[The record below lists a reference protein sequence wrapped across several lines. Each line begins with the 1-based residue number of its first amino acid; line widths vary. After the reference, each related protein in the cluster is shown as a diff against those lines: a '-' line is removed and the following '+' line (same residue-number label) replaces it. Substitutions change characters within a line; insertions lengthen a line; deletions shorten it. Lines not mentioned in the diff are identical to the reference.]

1 MGNFEFRS
9 IPTMERSDCGHDSG
23 VPRGDD
29 DQSRAR
35 INAPVSPP
43 LFRNVSAGSE
53 DVPMQSLPVKALKI
67 DLGAVYRTRS

>member
-9 IPTMERSDCGHDSG
+9 NPTMERSDCGQDSG

-43 LFRNVSAGSE
+43 LFKNVNAGSE
-53 DVPMQSLPVKALKI
+53 DVPIQSLPVNALEI
-67 DLGAVYRTRS
+67 DLGAVYRTGS